1 MYWASR
7 QQSIDSSL
15 NKNIRKKINFGAMA
29 TCGRTDYS
37 VLVLETSFVLSQSNS
52 YHPMTSYE
60 S

>member
-1 MYWASR
+1 M
-7 QQSIDSSL
+7 IL
-15 NKNIRKKINFGAMA
+15 GAMA

-37 VLVLETSFVLSQSNS
+37 VLVLVLETSFVLSQSNS

>member
-1 MYWASR
+1 M
-7 QQSIDSSL
+7 I
-15 NKNIRKKINFGAMA
+15 FGAMA

>member
-1 MYWASR
+1 M
-7 QQSIDSSL
+7 IL
-15 NKNIRKKINFGAMA
+15 GAMA

-37 VLVLETSFVLSQSNS
+37 VLVLVIVLETSFVLSQSNS